1 MRQWRPVRRSRKAKR
16 QLTHEEMLEEA
27 KWTELENLASL
38 EAYTRTMAEKKKVK
52 TKKVGFHGPV
62 VRYLS
67 VAMPLVQ
74 DADGSDEVE
83 KDGEKEKRLKEGEE
97 KEGGEKRQNG
107 GELEEEKRKKEGEGE
122 KGEADTV
129 IPMDSLK
136 DSQDSGIGATSASE
150 SIPVAMETNTDD
162 TTNRVDTTNLT
173 PDAAAPISPISKPP
187 SPPAKQSR
195 NFMIFTDTNNFPSAY
210 FPRAKRTRPRRKL
223 CPVTGLPA
231 KYMDP
236 LTRTPYAT
244 PFAFKVI
251 RMRYVSEA
259 EEKCEKRLIQ
269 LSNWLEEKK
278 KKKMEIT

>member
-1 MRQWRPVRRSRKAKR
+1 MRQWRPVRRSRKPKR

-27 KWTELENLASL
+27 KWTELDNLASL

-52 TKKVGFHGPV
+52 TKKVGFHGPI

-67 VAMPLVQ
+67 VAMPLVE
-74 DADGSDEVE
+74 DADMAEEGTEGEREKQWKEVE
-83 KDGEKEKRLKEGEE
+83 KKDGED
-97 KEGGEKRQNG
+97 
-107 GELEEEKRKKEGEGE
+107 
-122 KGEADTV
+122 AM
-129 IPMDSLK
+129 IPMN
-136 DSQDSGIGATSASE
+136 SQDSGIGAISASE

-162 TTNRVDTTNLT
+162 TTNSEDTTNLT
-173 PDAAAPISPISKPP
+173 SDATPISPKPHP
-187 SPPAKQSR
+187 PPPAKQSR

-231 KYMDP
+231 KYVDP
-236 LTRTPYAT
+236 LTCTPYAT
-244 PFAFKVI
+244 PYAFKVI

>member
-1 MRQWRPVRRSRKAKR
+1 MKQWRPVRRSRQAKR
-16 QLTHEEMLEEA
+16 QMTHEEMLEEA

-38 EAYTRTMAEKKKVK
+38 EAYTRTLAEKKKVK
-52 TKKVGFHGPV
+52 TKKVAFHGPV

-74 DADGSDEVE
+74 EDDSAKVE
-83 KDGEKEKRLKEGEE
+83 EGGAVRGGMEREGKEGVSLT
-97 KEGGEKRQNG
+97 
-107 GELEEEKRKKEGEGE
+107 ELG
-122 KGEADTV
+122 A
-129 IPMDSLK
+129 P
-136 DSQDSGIGATSASE
+136 SQDSAIRPSE
-150 SIPVAMETNTDD
+150 GGSVALETTETNAAGDHGKD
-162 TTNRVDTTNLT
+162 TVA
-173 PDAAAPISPISKPP
+173 DAMPTSPKPHP
-187 SPPAKQSR
+187 LPPQKQSR
-195 NFMIFTDTNNFPSAY
+195 SFMIFTDTNNFPSAY
-210 FPRAKRTRPRRKL
+210 FPKTKPARPRRKL

-231 KYMDP
+231 KYVDP

-259 EEKCEKRLIQ
+259 EEKCERRLVQ